1 MRESW
6 RKKREKNVKKRK
18 KHKRPMDSDL
28 IEYSDP
34 FDLYILINYK
44 ASKCLTIVSK
54 KKKKRIGEATC
65 CLFEQPSVQNN
76 I

>member
-1 MRESW
+1 
-6 RKKREKNVKKRK
+6 
-18 KHKRPMDSDL
+18 MDSDL
-28 IEYSDP
+28 IEYNDP

-44 ASKCLTIVSK
+44 QLASKCLTIVSK
-54 KKKKRIGEATC
+54 KKRKEKDEATC